1 MLAFF
6 LNAVT
11 LGALLILAAAAASA
25 LREGIA
31 QKVRPRGLLVAAAV
45 LLGSGL
51 LLWAVLV

>member
-1 MLAFF
+1 MLAIL
-6 LNAVT
+6 LNAIT
-11 LGALLILAAAAASA
+11 LGALLILVAAAVSA

-31 QKVRPRGLLVAAAV
+31 QKARPSGLLVAAAV

>member
-1 MLAFF
+1 VLAIL
-6 LNAVT
+6 LNAIT
-11 LGALLILAAAAASA
+11 LGALLILVAAAVSA

-31 QKVRPRGLLVAAAV
+31 QKARPSGLLVAAAV